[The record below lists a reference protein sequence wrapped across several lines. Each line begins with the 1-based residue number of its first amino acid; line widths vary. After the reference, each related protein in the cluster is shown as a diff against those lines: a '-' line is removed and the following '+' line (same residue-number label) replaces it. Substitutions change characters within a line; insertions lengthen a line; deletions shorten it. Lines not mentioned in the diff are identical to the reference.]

1 VKEPAIIK
9 TNHLAAFGVIAAVTA
24 LCGLTMV
31 PIVAPGCTGPVS
43 EQPCDYVA
51 SFKTASTRFHGHS
64 PYFSIEVLDVG
75 SSVYV
80 RQTAPPDSS
89 FILHTPGALID
100 KKSCR
105 VCRADGYA
113 AYGDDDGLRVLARYP
128 SDKPLSSRPGP
139 GLFGY

>member
-1 VKEPAIIK
+1 VNRPSVIK
-9 TNHLAAFGVIAAVTA
+9 AGPLAAFGMIAALVG

-31 PIVAPGCTGPVS
+31 PVVAPGCTGPVS
-43 EQPCDYVA
+43 DQPCDYVA
-51 SFKTASTRFHGHS
+51 QFKAVSTRFHGHS
-64 PYFSIEVLDVG
+64 PYFPIEVMDLG
-75 SSVYV
+75 SSAYV
-80 RQTAPPDSS
+80 RQTAPPDSG
-89 FILHTPGALID
+89 FVLHTPGALID

-128 SDKPLSSRPGP
+128 SDKPLTSRPGP

>member
-1 VKEPAIIK
+1 VKETSLLKAGP
-9 TNHLAAFGVIAAVTA
+9 LAAFGVSAALVG

-31 PIVAPGCTGPVS
+31 PMVAPGCTGPVS
-43 EQPCDYVA
+43 DRPCDYA
-51 SFKTASTRFHGHS
+51 AKFKAASTRFRGHS
-64 PYFSIEVLDVG
+64 PYFPIAVLDVG

-80 RQTAPPDSS
+80 LQTAPPDAG

-113 AYGDDDGLRVLARYP
+113 AYTDDDGLRVLARYP